1 MILIDIFSVK
11 YFPLIIYPL
20 IPKGIY
26 IIPSIEY
33 YLKHMTGIVDLFLSA
48 SKAFLSYKFP
58 Y

>member
-20 IPKGIY
+20 IPKGID

-33 YLKHMTGIVDLFLSA
+33 YLKHMTGIIVVFEHI
-48 SKAFLSYKFP
+48 
-58 Y
+58 